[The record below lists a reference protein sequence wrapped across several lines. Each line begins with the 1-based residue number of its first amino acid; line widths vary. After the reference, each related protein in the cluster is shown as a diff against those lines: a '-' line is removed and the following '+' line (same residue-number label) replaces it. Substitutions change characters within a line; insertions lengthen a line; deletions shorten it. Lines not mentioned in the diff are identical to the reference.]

1 MAPNMM
7 LPNGMILPKGI
18 VMNHDL
24 IYHSVAEYPVV
35 PREQIYE
42 YWHVYTVTCRTL
54 IDPTAQ
60 RLENFWWH
68 VLGSDRRELS
78 GKTLARL
85 FEDISKGP
93 TFVRLRG
100 PPNRYEGPDPSSP
113 VEESAA
119 VPLGKVVSR
128 EKGDSKGPVVSTEQP
143 KIQPSQSSSSRPPPP
158 HPILKKPRG
167 PSTSGPRPTARFVSP
182 PGSEDESTGQVEPG
196 PSSSRKKAPAE
207 KEPESQAPPAAKGE
221 RKKSTGVAPKK
232 KTTFVAST
240 ARRRPAMPRR
250 QSSQSSS
257 GATEAAPKDG
267 ASSISSR
274 SGSQR
279 PVSPIAERSAKKNAS
294 GAREANEKMSAKAA
308 GKLPA
313 TKPKPAPTNDAAS
326 FRVVGGTLP
335 VIVQDEK
342 AISAK
347 ISSELIGD
355 KKEQMAEV
363 ERNADPL
370 KAPLF
375 RHSSAQRQK
384 EMPKAPAIMR
394 TRSENGPQA
403 GSVREGLGRVPPHGL
418 ISSSTA
424 TTSTVAARGTMTDF
438 DDNMRAQMIPV
449 QEGRGEGASSR
460 SGGSLLDSRFA
471 PTPPSTAPNLPLARS
486 KSQLTLLLER
496 QNEKKPR
503 R

>member
-1 MAPNMM
+1 MM

-24 IYHSVAEYPVV
+24 IYRSVAQYPVV

-68 VLGSDRRELS
+68 VLGSNRRELS

-100 PPNRYEGPDPSSP
+100 PPNRYEGPDDDSPSP
-113 VEESAA
+113 VAEPAA
-119 VPLGKVVSR
+119 AQPRKAEPRELGDLKSPA
-128 EKGDSKGPVVSTEQP
+128 GPIEQP
-143 KIQPSQSSSSRPPPP
+143 KAQPSQSSSSRPPPP

-182 PGSEDESTGQVEPG
+182 PGSEDEGDDQAEPG
-196 PSSSRKKAPAE
+196 PSSSRKKKSQE
-207 KEPESQAPPAAKGE
+207 RESDQQGPPATKGE
-221 RKKSTGVAPKK
+221 RKRPTSTAPKK
-232 KTTFVAST
+232 KTAFVAST

-250 QSSQSSS
+250 QSSQSST
-257 GATEAAPKDG
+257 GASEAAPKDNG
-267 ASSISSR
+267 SSLSSR

-279 PVSPIAERSAKKNAS
+279 PVSPIAERSSKKS
-294 GAREANEKMSAKAA
+294 TPGARETIDKISAKAA

-313 TKPKPAPTNDAAS
+313 DKLKSAPTHDAAS
-326 FRVVGGTLP
+326 FRVIGGTLP
-335 VIVQDEK
+335 VIVQDDK
-342 AISAK
+342 TTSAK
-347 ISSELIGD
+347 PSTEQSGHE
-355 KKEQMAEV
+355 KEQIDETQRKDTKPV
-363 ERNADPL
+363 KTPPSRQGF
-370 KAPLF
+370 APKP
-375 RHSSAQRQK
+375 A
-384 EMPKAPAIMR
+384 APTITR

-403 GSVREGLGRVPPHGL
+403 CGVRDGLGRVPPHGL

-438 DDNMRAQMIPV
+438 DDSVRGQAIPG
-449 QEGRGEGASSR
+449 QEGRSESTPR

-471 PTPPSTAPNLPLARS
+471 PTPPSTAPSVPLGRS

>member
-1 MAPNMM
+1 
-7 LPNGMILPKGI
+7 
-18 VMNHDL
+18 MNHDL
-24 IYHSVAEYPVV
+24 IYHSVAQYPVV

-68 VLGSDRRELS
+68 VLGSNRRQLS

-100 PPNRYEGPDPSSP
+100 PPNRYEGPDDSSSP
-113 VEESAA
+113 VAEPA
-119 VPLGKVVSR
+119 VVQTGKAESR
-128 EKGDSKGPVVSTEQP
+128 ETGDSKGPAGSTEQP
-143 KIQPSQSSSSRPPPP
+143 KTQPSNSSSSRPPPP

-182 PGSEDESTGQVEPG
+182 PGSEDEGDDQAEPG
-196 PSSSRKKAPAE
+196 PSSSRKKTSLE
-207 KEPESQAPPAAKGE
+207 KDSESQGPSAAKGE
-221 RKKSTGVAPKK
+221 RKKSTSIAPKK

-250 QSSQSSS
+250 QSSQSSA
-257 GATEAAPKDG
+257 GAAEFASKDTN
-267 ASSISSR
+267 SSVSSR

-279 PVSPIAERSAKKNAS
+279 PVSPIAERSSKKSTA
-294 GAREANEKMSAKAA
+294 GGRETTDKISAKAA
-308 GKLPA
+308 GKLPVD
-313 TKPKPAPTNDAAS
+313 KLESAPTHDAAS
-326 FRVVGGTLP
+326 FRVIGGTLP

-342 AISAK
+342 ATPAK
-347 ISSELIGD
+347 QSSELSGKGKD
-355 KKEQMAEV
+355 QMDETHRRDAK
-363 ERNADPL
+363 PT
-370 KAPLF
+370 KALSF
-375 RHSSAQRQK
+375 TQSFA
-384 EMPKAPAIMR
+384 PKPTAPTITR

-403 GSVREGLGRVPPHGL
+403 GGVREGLGRVPPHGL

-438 DDNMRAQMIPV
+438 DDSVHGQAIPG
-449 QEGRGEGASSR
+449 QEGRSESTSR

-471 PTPPSTAPNLPLARS
+471 PTPPSTAPSVPLARS

>member
-1 MAPNMM
+1 MM

-24 IYHSVAEYPVV
+24 IYHSVAQYPIV

-68 VLGSDRRELS
+68 VLGSNRRDLS

-93 TFVRLRG
+93 TFVRLRSSF
-100 PPNRYEGPDPSSP
+100 NRYEGPEDPPSP
-113 VEESAA
+113 VAESAA
-119 VPLGKVVSR
+119 VQPGKAEPR
-128 EKGDSKGPVVSTEQP
+128 ETEDSKGPAGSTEQP
-143 KIQPSQSSSSRPPPP
+143 KIQPSQFSSSRPPPP

-182 PGSEDESTGQVEPG
+182 PGSEDEDDTQPEPG
-196 PSSSRKKAPAE
+196 PSSSRKKTSTE
-207 KEPESQAPPAAKGE
+207 REPDSQVPSATKGE
-221 RKKSTGVAPKK
+221 RKKSASTAPKK

-250 QSSQSSS
+250 QSSQSSA
-257 GATEAAPKDG
+257 GASEAASKDVG
-267 ASSISSR
+267 SSASSR

-279 PVSPIAERSAKKNAS
+279 PVSPIAERASRKSAQ
-294 GAREANEKMSAKAA
+294 GPRETSDKISAKAA

-313 TKPKPAPTNDAAS
+313 DKAKSTSTHDAAS

-342 AISAK
+342 AMPAK
-347 ISSELIGD
+347 NSSELGG
-355 KKEQMAEV
+355 KGKEQMNEIHRKDA
-363 ERNADPL
+363 PI
-370 KAPLF
+370 KAQSLRP
-375 RHSSAQRQK
+375 SVA
-384 EMPKAPAIMR
+384 PKLTAPAIIR
-394 TRSENGPQA
+394 TRSENGPQT
-403 GSVREGLGRVPPHGL
+403 GSVRDGLGRVPPHGL
-418 ISSSTA
+418 ISTSTA

-438 DDNMRAQMIPV
+438 DDSLRGQAIPG
-449 QEGRGEGASSR
+449 QEGRSESTPRG
-460 SGGSLLDSRFA
+460 GGSLLDTRFA
-471 PTPPSTAPNLPLARS
+471 PTPPSTAPSVPLARS

>member
-100 PPNRYEGPDPSSP
+100 PPNRYEGPDPSYP
-113 VEESAA
+113 EEESAT
-119 VPLGKVVSR
+119 VQMGKEELR
-128 EKGDSKGPVVSTEQP
+128 EVGDAKGPTVPTEQP
-143 KIQPSQSSSSRPPPP
+143 KTQPSQSSSSRPPPP

-182 PGSEDESTGQVEPG
+182 PGSEDEGADQAEPE
-196 PSSSRKKAPAE
+196 PSSSRKKAPPD
-207 KEPESQAPPAAKGE
+207 KDSESQAPSAAKGE
-221 RKKSTGVAPKK
+221 RKKSTSVAPKK

-257 GATEAAPKDG
+257 GATESAVKDG
-267 ASSISSR
+267 NSSTSSR

-279 PVSPIAERSAKKNAS
+279 PVSPIAERAAKKSAP
-294 GAREANEKMSAKAA
+294 GAARETSDKISAKAA

-313 TKPKPAPTNDAAS
+313 TKPLPAATNDTAS
-326 FRVVGGTLP
+326 FRVVEQRRIKREWDGADRRKP
-335 VIVQDEK
+335 
-342 AISAK
+342 AK
-347 ISSELIGD
+347 
-355 KKEQMAEV
+355 
-363 ERNADPL
+363 ERESP
-370 KAPLF
+370 KAPLY
-375 RHSSAQRQK
+375 RQSSAQRQ
-384 EMPKAPAIMR
+384 KAPAIMR
-394 TRSENGPQA
+394 TRSENGPQV
-403 GSVREGLGRVPPHGL
+403 GIVRGGLDRVPPHGL

-438 DDNMRAQMIPV
+438 DDSIRAQMIPG
-449 QEGRGEGASSR
+449 QEGRSEGASSR
-460 SGGSLLDSRFA
+460 SGGSLLDSRLA
-471 PTPPSTAPNLPLARS
+471 PTPPSTAPTVPMARS

>member
-1 MAPNMM
+1 MM

-24 IYHSVAEYPVV
+24 IYHSVAQYPTV

-68 VLGSDRRELS
+68 VLGSNRRDLS

-93 TFVRLRG
+93 TFVRLRSSC
-100 PPNRYEGPDPSSP
+100 NRYEGPEDPPSP
-113 VEESAA
+113 VAEPAA
-119 VPLGKVVSR
+119 VPPGKVESR
-128 EKGDSKGPVVSTEQP
+128 ETGDSKGPAGPAERP
-143 KIQPSQSSSSRPPPP
+143 KMQPSQSSSSRPPPP

-182 PGSEDESTGQVEPG
+182 PGSEDEGDGQPGPG
-196 PSSSRKKAPAE
+196 PSSSRKKTTTE
-207 KEPESQAPPAAKGE
+207 KEPESQAPPATKGE
-221 RKKSTGVAPKK
+221 RKKSTSTAPKK

-250 QSSQSSS
+250 QSSQSSA
-257 GATEAAPKDG
+257 GAAEVASKDVG
-267 ASSISSR
+267 SSASSR
-274 SGSQR
+274 SGSHR
-279 PVSPIAERSAKKNAS
+279 PVSPIAERSSKKS
-294 GAREANEKMSAKAA
+294 TQGSRETSDKISAKAA

-313 TKPKPAPTNDAAS
+313 DKVKPTSTHDAAS
-326 FRVVGGTLP
+326 FRVIGGTLP

-342 AISAK
+342 SMPAK
-347 ISSELIGD
+347 NSSQSSG
-355 KKEQMAEV
+355 KGKEQINETHQK
-363 ERNADPL
+363 DTTPI
-370 KAPLF
+370 KAQPP
-375 RHSSAQRQK
+375 RQSAA
-384 EMPKAPAIMR
+384 PKPTAPSIMR

-403 GSVREGLGRVPPHGL
+403 GGVRDGLGRVPPHGL
-418 ISSSTA
+418 ISTSTA

-438 DDNMRAQMIPV
+438 DDNLRGQAIPR
-449 QEGRGEGASSR
+449 QEGRSESTSR
-460 SGGSLLDSRFA
+460 SGSLLDNRFA
-471 PTPPSTAPNLPLARS
+471 PTPPSTAPSVPLARS